1 VPTGGALHRE
11 TLRQPFELAPQSQ
24 LRARP
29 RRSFYL
35 WIALAMCATVVFGFW
50 FTYFGPLFS
59 ATYPP
64 VRPIVHVHGWSYF
77 LWYVLFAT
85 QAALIRSGR
94 TSTHRT
100 LGVASTALATVTI
113 AVGLIVSTVRVEE
126 ALGPDGDPFWK
137 LMGLPIFSIWILFTA
152 FCIAAFRRRRH
163 APDHKRLMLLASSVA
178 LAAATFRIVVQF
190 LGLEWWTAI
199 VGTMTPILF
208 IVAAVIHDY
217 RSTRSVHR
225 IYAWGLPVTAGVIG
239 GTFLLGLMPEVAF
252 LEQAVGSIGRQLKP
266 LY

>member
-1 VPTGGALHRE
+1 
-11 TLRQPFELAPQSQ
+11 
-24 LRARP
+24 LRARS

-35 WIALAMCATVVFGFW
+35 WIAVAMCGTVLAGFW
-50 FTYFGPLFS
+50 FTYFGPLLS
-59 ATYPP
+59 ATYPA
-64 VRPIVHVHGWSYF
+64 VQPIVHVHGWSYF
-77 LWYVLFAT
+77 LWYLLFAA

-94 TSTHRT
+94 ISTHRT
-100 LGVASTALATVTI
+100 LGIASTALATIMI

-152 FCIAAFRRRRH
+152 FYIAAVGRRRH
-163 APDHKRLMLLASSVA
+163 ASDHKRLMLLASSAA
-178 LAAATFRIVVQF
+178 LAAATFRIVVRF

-199 VGTMTPILF
+199 VGTLAPVLF

-217 RSTRSVHR
+217 RSTGTIHR
-225 IYAWGLPVTAGVIG
+225 IYAWGLPATAGTIG
-239 GTFLLGLMPEVAF
+239 GSFLLGLTPGAVVA
-252 LEQAVGSIGRQLKP
+252 QHAVGSIGRLLKP